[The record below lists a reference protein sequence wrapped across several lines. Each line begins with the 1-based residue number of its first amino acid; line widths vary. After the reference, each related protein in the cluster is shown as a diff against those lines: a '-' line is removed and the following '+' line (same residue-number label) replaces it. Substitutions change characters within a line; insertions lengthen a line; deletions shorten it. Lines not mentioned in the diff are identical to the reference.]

1 MLKIMASDVTIGN
14 TNNSNNNNNN
24 NFKKNKGFLHVVSIK

>member
-1 MLKIMASDVTIGN
+1 MLKIMASDVPIGN